1 MAGETATRLTVR
13 HSHLYP
19 GARGRIEGPGQGDC
33 VLEFSDGA
41 LAFGTLDGPVLSV
54 GAHRTAAGTEI
65 PAKRWQIDAEDRHFR
80 VRARLSATLR

>member
-65 PAKRWQIDAEDRHFR
+65 PAKRWRIQRDGARFR
-80 VRARLSATLR
+80 ILARA

>member
-1 MAGETATRLTVR
+1 MADETAIRLMPW

-33 VLEFSDGA
+33 VLEFPDGA

-54 GAHRTAAGTEI
+54 RAHRTAAGTDI
-65 PAKRWQIDAEDRHFR
+65 PAKRWRIERHGTRFR
-80 VRARLSATLR
+80 IVTRA